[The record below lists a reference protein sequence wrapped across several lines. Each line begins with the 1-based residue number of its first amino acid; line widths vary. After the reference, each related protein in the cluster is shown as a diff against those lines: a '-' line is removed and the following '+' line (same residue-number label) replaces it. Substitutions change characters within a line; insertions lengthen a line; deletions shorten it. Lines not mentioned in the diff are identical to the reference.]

1 MITVNSDR
9 RKAGG
14 ACISRSRGA
23 KDVPENNNI
32 KERSESKMERDYA
45 VAVQKRENLYRAYI
59 NKAQLVLQT
68 NKGKHTSEECQYL
81 QRAAELQS
89 EMADMTIGEE
99 RNHHLR
105 EKENISHQVLSILRE
120 IDPQKAEA
128 FEKGKSDGKTP
139 QTAGGKGGDSD
150 KEKLDNMAKGWHK
163 EAPNHSFAN
172 VSGMAELKDKL
183 SDCVTN
189 SNCEALLDFLKIP
202 RLNTYF
208 FVGPPG
214 CGKTYIIEAFANE
227 LVNNQD
233 KEYQFL
239 SLVGSD
245 IISRYVGDAEKIVTR
260 MFEEAENSAPCI
272 LFIDEIDGVC
282 RNRAQKSMP
291 EYAASIT
298 TSFLTGYN
306 RMKNSGKSIVFI
318 GATNYP
324 QRVDSAMLDRAEVI
338 RVPLPDREARSN
350 AFRMSFD
357 GIITL
362 EEGLCYDDMAA
373 VTDGYNYRD
382 IERVTSIMK
391 KDVFEQVMKKAG
403 NENAA
408 IDLIKNGSFKLSRTV
423 FETAMAGFKPSSKK
437 DILDAIDK
445 WERNLSNDSYLVDDD
460 ME

>member
-1 MITVNSDR
+1 
-9 RKAGG
+9 
-14 ACISRSRGA
+14 
-23 KDVPENNNI
+23 
-32 KERSESKMERDYA
+32 MERNYA
-45 VAVQKRENLYRAYI
+45 VAIQKRENLYRAYI
-59 NKAQLVLQT
+59 NKAQLVLQS
-68 NKGKHTSEECQYL
+68 NGGKHNSEECQYL

-105 EKENISHQVLSILRE
+105 EKETISAKVLSILKE
-120 IDPQKAEA
+120 IDPQKAFE
-128 FEKGKSDGKTP
+128 FEKGKSGEKKTS
-139 QTAGGKGGDSD
+139 QTTGSGRGGDND
-150 KEKLDNMAKGWHK
+150 KEKLDAMAKSWHK

-227 LVNNQD
+227 LVNNKD

-260 MFEEAENSAPCI
+260 MFEEAENCAPCI
-272 LFIDEIDGVC
+272 LFIDKIDGVC

-306 RMKNSGKSIVFI
+306 RMKNSGKSIIFI

-324 QRVDSAMLDRAEVI
+324 QRVDSAMRDRAEVI
-338 RVPLPDREARSN
+338 RVPLPDKEARSN
-350 AFRMSFD
+350 AFRMQFD
-357 GIITL
+357 GVVEL
-362 EEGLCYDDMAA
+362 EEGLSYEDMAA

-391 KDVFEQVMKKAG
+391 KSVFEQVMQQAG
-403 NENAA
+403 NETAA
-408 IDLIKNGSFKLSRTV
+408 IELIKSGGFKLKRSD
-423 FETAMAGFKPSSKK
+423 FDIAMADFKPSSKK

-445 WERNLSNDSYLVDDD
+445 WERNLNNDSYLIDDD
-460 ME
+460 VE

>member
-1 MITVNSDR
+1 
-9 RKAGG
+9 
-14 ACISRSRGA
+14 
-23 KDVPENNNI
+23 
-32 KERSESKMERDYA
+32 MERNYA

-59 NKAQLVLQT
+59 NKAQLTLQT
-68 NKGKHTSEECQYL
+68 NGGKHSSEECQYL

-105 EKENISHQVLSILRE
+105 EKETISAKIISILRE

-128 FEKGKSDGKTP
+128 LEKGKGEGKKTS
-139 QTAGGKGGDSD
+139 QTTGGKGGDSD
-150 KEKLDNMAKGWHK
+150 KEKLDAMAKSWYK
-163 EAPNHSFAN
+163 EAPNHSFKD

-183 SDCVTN
+183 ADCVTN

-227 LVNNQD
+227 LVNNKD
-233 KEYQFL
+233 KEYKYL

-260 MFEEAENSAPCI
+260 MFEEAENCAPCI
-272 LFIDEIDGVC
+272 VFIDEIDGVC
-282 RNRAQKSMP
+282 RNRSQKSMP

-306 RMKNSGKSIVFI
+306 RMKNSGKSIIFI

-338 RVPLPDREARSN
+338 RVPLPDKDARSN
-350 AFRMSFD
+350 AFRMQFE
-357 GIITL
+357 GIIEL
-362 EEGLCYDDMAA
+362 DDDICYDDMAE

-382 IERVTSIMK
+382 IERVTSNMK
-391 KDVFEQVMKKAG
+391 KSIFEQVMQQAG
-403 NENAA
+403 NQKDA
-408 IDLIKNGSFKLSRTV
+408 IELIKFGKFKLKKKD
-423 FETAMAGFKPSSKK
+423 FDDAMADFKPSSKK
-437 DILDAIDK
+437 DIIDAIDK
-445 WERNLSNDSYLVDDD
+445 WERNLNNDSYLIDD
-460 ME
+460 EE

>member
-1 MITVNSDR
+1 
-9 RKAGG
+9 
-14 ACISRSRGA
+14 
-23 KDVPENNNI
+23 
-32 KERSESKMERDYA
+32 MERNYA
-45 VAVQKRENLYRAYI
+45 IAVQKRENLYRAYL

-68 NKGKHTSEECQYL
+68 NGGKHSSEECQYL

-105 EKENISHQVLSILRE
+105 EKESISARIIAILKE
-120 IDPQKAEA
+120 IDPQKAME
-128 FEKGKSDGKTP
+128 FEKGKDAKKTS
-139 QTAGGKGGDSD
+139 QTTGGGRGADSD
-150 KEKLDNMAKGWHK
+150 KEKLDAMAKSWHK
-163 EAPNHSFAN
+163 EAPNHSFKD

-183 SDCVTN
+183 ADCVTN

-227 LVNNQD
+227 LVNMKD
-233 KEYQFL
+233 KDYQFL

-260 MFEEAENSAPCI
+260 MFEEAENCAPCI
-272 LFIDEIDGVC
+272 VFIDEIDGVC
-282 RNRAQKSMP
+282 RNRSQKSMP

-306 RMKNSGKSIVFI
+306 RMKNSGKSIIFI

-338 RVPLPDREARSN
+338 RVPLPDKEARSN
-350 AFRMSFD
+350 AFRMQF
-357 GIITL
+357 
-362 EEGLCYDDMAA
+362 EGVVMLADDVTYDDMAA
-373 VTDGYNYRD
+373 VTEGYNYRD
-382 IERVTSIMK
+382 IERVTSIVK
-391 KDVFEQVMKKAG
+391 KSVFEQIMQQAG
-403 NENAA
+403 NEQAA
-408 IDLIKNGSFKLSRTV
+408 IELLKSGSFKLSRTD
-423 FETAMAGFKPSSKK
+423 FDIAMADFKPSSKK
-437 DILDAIDK
+437 DIMDAIDK
-445 WERNLSNDSYLVDDD
+445 WERNLNNDSYLIDDD
-460 ME
+460 AE

>member
-1 MITVNSDR
+1 
-9 RKAGG
+9 
-14 ACISRSRGA
+14 
-23 KDVPENNNI
+23 
-32 KERSESKMERDYA
+32 MERNYA
-45 VAVQKRENLYRAYI
+45 VAVRKRENLYRAYL
-59 NKAQLVLQT
+59 NKAQLILQSSG
-68 NKGKHTSEECQYL
+68 GKHTREEVQYL

-89 EMADMTIGEE
+89 EIADMTIGEE

-105 EKENISHQVLSILRE
+105 EKETVSAKIITALKE
-120 IDPQKAEA
+120 IDPQKALDY
-128 FEKGKSDGKTP
+128 EKGKTEDKKTS
-139 QTAGGKGGDSD
+139 QTTGGRGGDND
-150 KEKLDNMAKGWHK
+150 KEKLDNMAKEWYK

-172 VSGMAELKDKL
+172 VSGMAELKNKL
-183 SDCVTN
+183 SECVTN

-227 LVNNQD
+227 LVNNQE
-233 KEYQFL
+233 KEYKYL

-260 MFEEAENSAPCI
+260 MFEEAENAAPCI

-282 RNRAQKSMP
+282 RNRSQKSMP

-306 RMKNSGKSIVFI
+306 RIKNSGKNIIFI

-338 RVPLPDREARSN
+338 RVPLPDRAARCN
-350 AFRMSFD
+350 AFRMQFE
-357 GIITL
+357 GIISL
-362 EEGLCYDDMAA
+362 ESDITYDDMAA

-382 IERVTSIMK
+382 IDRVTSIMK
-391 KDVFEQVMKKAG
+391 KAVFEQVMLQAG
-403 NENAA
+403 NEQSA
-408 IDLIKNGSFKLSRTV
+408 IELLKNGSFKLSRSH
-423 FETAMAGFKPSSKK
+423 FDAASADFKPSSKK

-445 WERNLSNDSYLVDDD
+445 WERNLNNDSYLIDDD
-460 ME
+460 AE

>member
-1 MITVNSDR
+1 
-9 RKAGG
+9 
-14 ACISRSRGA
+14 
-23 KDVPENNNI
+23 
-32 KERSESKMERDYA
+32 MERNYA
-45 VAVQKRENLYRAYI
+45 VAVQKRENLYRAYL
-59 NKAQLVLQT
+59 NKAQLILQS
-68 NKGKHTSEECQYL
+68 NAGKHNTEEVQFL

-105 EKENISHQVLSILRE
+105 EKETISAKILSVLKE
-120 IDPQKAEA
+120 IDPQKALE
-128 FEKGKSDGKTP
+128 FEQGKTGEKKTS
-139 QTAGGKGGDSD
+139 QTTGKGGGDSD
-150 KEKLDNMAKGWHK
+150 KEKLDAMAKSWYK
-163 EAPNHSFAN
+163 EAPNHSFAQ
-172 VSGMAELKDKL
+172 VSGMAELKAKL
-183 SDCVTN
+183 ADCVTN

-227 LVNNQD
+227 LVNMKD
-233 KEYQFL
+233 KDYKFL

-260 MFEEAENSAPCI
+260 MFEEAENCAPCI
-272 LFIDEIDGVC
+272 VFIDEIDGVC
-282 RNRAQKSMP
+282 RNRSQKSMP

-306 RMKNSGKSIVFI
+306 RIKNSGKSIIFI

-338 RVPLPDREARSN
+338 RVPLPDEEARCN
-350 AFRMSFD
+350 AFRMQFE
-357 GIITL
+357 GIVSLAEGIT
-362 EEGLCYDDMAA
+362 YDDMAS

-391 KDVFEQVMKKAG
+391 KSVFEQVMQQAG
-403 NENAA
+403 NEQAA
-408 IDLIKNGSFKLSRTV
+408 IDMLKNGSFKLKKSD
-423 FETAMAGFKPSSKK
+423 FETAMADFKPSSKK

-445 WERNLSNDSYLVDDD
+445 WERNLNNDSYLIDD
-460 ME
+460 EE

>member
-1 MITVNSDR
+1 M
-9 RKAGG
+9 
-14 ACISRSRGA
+14 
-23 KDVPENNNI
+23 
-32 KERSESKMERDYA
+32 ERSYIL
-45 VAVQKRENLYRAYI
+45 AVQKRENLYRAYI
-59 NKAQLVLQT
+59 NKAQLVLQSSG
-68 NKGKHTSEECQYL
+68 GKHTAEECQYL

-105 EKENISHQVLSILRE
+105 EKETISAKIITILKE
-120 IDPQKAEA
+120 IDPQKAQAYE
-128 FEKGKSDGKTP
+128 EGKSDGKKTS
-139 QTAGGKGGDSD
+139 QTTGGRGGDSD
-150 KEKLDNMAKGWHK
+150 KEKLDAMAKSWYK
-163 EAPNHSFAN
+163 EAPNHSFKD

-183 SDCVTN
+183 ADCVTN

-227 LVNNQD
+227 LVNMKD
-233 KEYQFL
+233 KDYKFL

-260 MFEEAENSAPCI
+260 MFEEAESCAPCI
-272 LFIDEIDGVC
+272 VFIDEIDGVC
-282 RNRAQKSMP
+282 RNRSQKSMP

-306 RMKNSGKSIVFI
+306 RMKNSGKSIIFI

-338 RVPLPDREARSN
+338 RVPLPDMEARSN
-350 AFRMSFD
+350 AFRMQFD
-357 GIITL
+357 SIIEL
-362 EEGLCYDDMAA
+362 EDDINYDDMAS

-391 KDVFEQVMKKAG
+391 KSVFEQVMQQAE
-403 NENAA
+403 NEQAA
-408 IDLIKNGSFKLSRTV
+408 IDLIKFGKFKLKKKD
-423 FETAMAGFKPSSKK
+423 FDDAMAGFKPSSKK

-445 WERNLSNDSYLVDDD
+445 WERNLNNDSYLIDDD
-460 ME
+460 GE

>member
-1 MITVNSDR
+1 
-9 RKAGG
+9 
-14 ACISRSRGA
+14 
-23 KDVPENNNI
+23 
-32 KERSESKMERDYA
+32 MERNYA

-59 NKAQLVLQT
+59 NKAQLVLQSSG
-68 NKGKHTSEECQYL
+68 GKHTAEECQYL

-105 EKENISHQVLSILRE
+105 EKETISAKILSVLKE
-120 IDPQKAEA
+120 IDPQKALE
-128 FEKGKSDGKTP
+128 FEQGKTGEKKTS
-139 QTAGGKGGDSD
+139 QTTGKGGGDSD
-150 KEKLDNMAKGWHK
+150 KEKLDAMAKSWYK
-163 EAPNHSFAN
+163 EAPNHSFAQ
-172 VSGMAELKDKL
+172 VSGMAELKAKL
-183 SDCVTN
+183 ADCVTN

-227 LVNNQD
+227 LVNMKD
-233 KEYQFL
+233 KDYKFL

-260 MFEEAENSAPCI
+260 MFEEAENCAPCI
-272 LFIDEIDGVC
+272 VFIDEIDGVC
-282 RNRAQKSMP
+282 RNRSQKSMP

-306 RMKNSGKSIVFI
+306 RIKNSGKSIIFI

-338 RVPLPDREARSN
+338 RVPLPDEEARCN
-350 AFRMSFD
+350 AFRMQFE
-357 GIITL
+357 GIVSLAEGIT
-362 EEGLCYDDMAA
+362 YDDMAS

-391 KDVFEQVMKKAG
+391 KSVFEQVMQQAG
-403 NENAA
+403 NEQAA
-408 IDLIKNGSFKLSRTV
+408 IDMLKNGSFKLKKSD
-423 FETAMAGFKPSSKK
+423 FETAMADFKPSSKK

-445 WERNLSNDSYLVDDD
+445 WERNLNNDSYLIDD
-460 ME
+460 EE

>member
-1 MITVNSDR
+1 
-9 RKAGG
+9 
-14 ACISRSRGA
+14 
-23 KDVPENNNI
+23 
-32 KERSESKMERDYA
+32 MERNYA

-59 NKAQLVLQT
+59 NKAQLTLQT
-68 NKGKHTSEECQYL
+68 NGGKHSSEECQYL

-105 EKENISHQVLSILRE
+105 EKETISAKIISILRE

-128 FEKGKSDGKTP
+128 LEKGKGEGKKTS
-139 QTAGGKGGDSD
+139 QTTGGKGGDSD
-150 KEKLDNMAKGWHK
+150 KEKLDAMAKSWYK
-163 EAPNHSFAN
+163 EAPNHSFKD

-183 SDCVTN
+183 ADCVTN

-227 LVNNQD
+227 LVNMKD
-233 KEYQFL
+233 KDYKFL

-260 MFEEAENSAPCI
+260 MFEEAENCAPCI
-272 LFIDEIDGVC
+272 VFIDEIDGVC
-282 RNRAQKSMP
+282 RNRSQKSMP

-306 RMKNSGKSIVFI
+306 RMKNSGKSIIFI

-338 RVPLPDREARSN
+338 RVPLPDPEARSN
-350 AFRMSFD
+350 AFRMQFD
-357 GIITL
+357 GIVELDDDIT
-362 EEGLCYDDMAA
+362 YDDMAA

-391 KDVFEQVMKKAG
+391 KSVFEQVMQQAG
-403 NENAA
+403 NEQAA
-408 IDLIKNGSFKLSRTV
+408 IELIKYGKFKLKKSD
-423 FETAMAGFKPSSKK
+423 FDDAMSNFKPSSKK
-437 DILDAIDK
+437 DIIDAIDK
-445 WERNLSNDSYLVDDD
+445 WERNLNNDSYLIDD
-460 ME
+460 E